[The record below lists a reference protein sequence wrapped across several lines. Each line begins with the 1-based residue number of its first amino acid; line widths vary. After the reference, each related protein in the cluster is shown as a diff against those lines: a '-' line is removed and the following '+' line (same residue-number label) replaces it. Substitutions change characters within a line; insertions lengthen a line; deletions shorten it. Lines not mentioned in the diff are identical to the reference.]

1 MGSPSRPNSDSRK
14 SAIFFRARRISITVF
29 AHHTLARLHGALQG
43 LRIRNSDLADGDSI
57 KFHTCG
63 SSALPILLRYSRWL
77 TSTPR
82 ETGRCCVIKS
92 SPNLSS
98 LRPLS
103 TLHASSPLPRFSL
116 SSHFRRVRSTC
127 RNGVHG
133 AKWRHRV
140 YGHDTIAIL
149 WAYHDTMRSVKW
161 RRFIVLFEQN
171 WTSSFKKMSTWSL
184 TYLSAITATSISQTV
199 YLQDGGRNW
208 HSCGTT
214 LRHCRL
220 YRCAKNAAYISI
232 TDSFISPQNV
242 AKTTR

>member
-1 MGSPSRPNSDSRK
+1 MPKCHLLAIGTHSYLLVTACCATTVLRLIKICIMGSPSRRNSDCRK

-133 AKWRHRV
+133 VVTSQSLWSRYDRHFVGIPR
-140 YGHDTIAIL
+140 Y
-149 WAYHDTMRSVKW
+149 
-161 RRFIVLFEQN
+161 
-171 WTSSFKKMSTWSL
+171 
-184 TYLSAITATSISQTV
+184 
-199 YLQDGGRNW
+199 
-208 HSCGTT
+208 
-214 LRHCRL
+214 
-220 YRCAKNAAYISI
+220 NAFS
-232 TDSFISPQNV
+232 
-242 AKTTR
+242 